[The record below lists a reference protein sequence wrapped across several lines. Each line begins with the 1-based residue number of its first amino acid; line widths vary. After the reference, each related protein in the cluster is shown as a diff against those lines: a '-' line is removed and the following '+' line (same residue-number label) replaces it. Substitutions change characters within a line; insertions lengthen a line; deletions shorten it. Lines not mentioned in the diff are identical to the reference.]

1 MRPITR
7 LGRQPGL
14 NPKKA
19 KKFSRETGRTTS
31 SLFAN
36 RSESSNSSSRIDP
49 SAKQNATPPD
59 LTMMSPKP
67 PMSDARAARST
78 SSSSRHTPLQIIHVI
93 GNFMRIWS
101 VYSLYHYL
109 SHQGDSVVAFI
120 FSCLVPASIIFL
132 VLQKPWKGRPLPNS
146 QIIPTVING
155 GIMAFYFILWGK
167 GLLSC
172 GPLIALLAEYAG
184 AVLGVLSAA
193 LYGRQVHIW
202 KKVGGL
208 IAMLASYYFLSKG
221 WATRTNSPFYS
232 FGKEPLVQAKQSL
245 GFKEMAVPISAGILS
260 ALRRVIARRVS
271 LKNQLK
277 RRLHAIC
284 IASATCFLFPLAMW
298 DTILGS
304 TSDSIIKFQLP
315 SWAYLSTVF
324 FGIIFVFYADNIA
337 EERLHLVFSS
347 PRHLMISGGSIILM
361 EILYQMDFSLIGFVT
376 CSLILGFGIF
386 EATSLG
392 RSRRGP
398 LESQDASEEA
408 FQNQLQMSSLPS

>member
-1 MRPITR
+1 M
-7 LGRQPGL
+7 
-14 NPKKA
+14 
-19 KKFSRETGRTTS
+19 GRTIS

-36 RSESSNSSSRIDP
+36 RSESSNSSSQIDP
-49 SAKQNATPPD
+49 SPNRTQRFKSHDDVPE
-59 LTMMSPKP
+59 
-67 PMSDARAARST
+67 T
-78 SSSSRHTPLQIIHVI
+78 SHV
-93 GNFMRIWS
+93 RCPS
-101 VYSLYHYL
+101 CSLDVFQFQAHSL
-109 SHQGDSVVAFI
+109 ADN
-120 FSCLVPASIIFL
+120 SCYWELYENM
-132 VLQKPWKGRPLPNS
+132 PWKGRPLPNS

-155 GIMAFYFILWGK
+155 GIMALYFTLWGK

-245 GFKEMAVPISAGILS
+245 GFKEMVVPISAGILS

-277 RRLHAIC
+277 RRLHAIS

-304 TSDSIIKFQLP
+304 TSDSIVKFQLP
-315 SWAYLSTVF
+315 SWAYLSTIF

-361 EILYQMDFSLIGFVT
+361 EILHKMDFSLIGFVT

-392 RSRRGP
+392 RSRRADD
-398 LESQDASEEA
+398 LFS
-408 FQNQLQMSSLPS
+408 